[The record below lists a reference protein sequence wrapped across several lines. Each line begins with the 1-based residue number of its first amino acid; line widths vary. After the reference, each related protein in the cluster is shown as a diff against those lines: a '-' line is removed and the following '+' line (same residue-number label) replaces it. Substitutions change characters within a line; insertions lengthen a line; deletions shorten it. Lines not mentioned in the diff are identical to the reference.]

1 MPVIDYKMRDTLHYL
16 RDNGRLNVL
25 IALILRANIRNRCWP
40 SMSRL
45 CADTGYSIS
54 VVNEAKKWLVKH
66 KAIEVVPF
74 KQRAGKECDLPP
86 RQTVYQLTGTL
97 VIDDK
102 TYPYLY
108 HNEPDVSESEI
119 SEAEILA
126 AEILESENEV
136 VKVVKSV
143 ESGKSVKKKKDT
155 TYVAADAPTSVTPS
169 TTNSKAPEPQS
180 QGASSSKPKATRAQD
195 VDGAVIPTPLSPV
208 APAPSLRAPRKKS
221 TTARIIDDAWGKG
234 VSGYLLPMLMGTAKP
249 ERGEYH
255 AYRLDGKQFNAGEDA
270 DDRPMTEA
278 EIYAFGKWWRDI
290 YPQVS
295 SPEKPAAVWK
305 AVIGFRSDNRYE
317 TYLAAADYDVRKIY
331 HGQRAADEQPTPA
344 EPIASSEAHNAAF
357 ARVKHI
363 FGVEL

>member
-1 MPVIDYKMRDTLHYL
+1 MPTTLDFNFRNAMHYL
-16 RDNGRLNVL
+16 RDSGRLNVL
-25 IALILRANIRNRCWP
+25 VALMLHTNVRNRCWP
-40 SMSRL
+40 SMRL
-45 CADTGYSIS
+45 LCKETGFAMAA
-54 VVNEAKKWLVKH
+54 VTEAKKWLEEH
-66 KAIEVVPF
+66 GAIEIVKYEHRVADE
-74 KQRAGKECDLPP
+74 KAEVNHLQH
-86 RQTVYQLTGTL
+86 VYQLTGIL
-97 VIDDK
+97 KIDGK
-102 TYPYLY
+102 TYHYLY
-108 HNEPDVSESEI
+108 VSQSETSA
-119 SEAEILA
+119 SETSQ
-126 AEILESENEV
+126 SETSASETEV

-143 ESGKSVKKKKDT
+143 ESGKSVKKKKET
-155 TYVAADAPTSVTPS
+155 TSVAADASTAATPS
-169 TTNSKAPEPQS
+169 TTNDKAPEPQS
-180 QGASSSKPKATRAQD
+180 QGASSSKAKGKKSTRVQD
-195 VDGAVIPTPLSPV
+195 VEGANVTTPLSPV

-255 AYRLDGKQFNAGEDA
+255 AYRLDGKQFDAGEDA

-305 AVIGFRSDNRYE
+305 AVVGFRSDNRYD
-317 TYLAAADYDVRKIY
+317 TYLAAAEYDVRKIY
-331 HGQRAADEQPTPA
+331 HGQRAADEQAAPA
-344 EPIASSEAHNAAF
+344 EPIASPEAHNAAF